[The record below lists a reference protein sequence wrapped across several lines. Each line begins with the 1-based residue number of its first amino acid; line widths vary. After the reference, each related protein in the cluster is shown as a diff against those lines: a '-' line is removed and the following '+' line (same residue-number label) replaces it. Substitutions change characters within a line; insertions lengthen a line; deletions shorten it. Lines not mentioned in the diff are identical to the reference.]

1 MFCVL
6 GSVLLSIVS
15 LLSWVTGV
23 IVNAEVGVASVLFS
37 IVKLV
42 SWAIGVS
49 VNAELGVVSL
59 IDISTVL

>member
-1 MFCVL
+1 VFCVL

-15 LLSWVTGV
+15 FLSWVTGV

-42 SWAIGVS
+42 SWAIGVR

>member
-1 MFCVL
+1 
-6 GSVLLSIVS
+6 VLLSIVS
-15 LLSWVTGV
+15 FLSWVTGV

-42 SWAIGVS
+42 SWAIGVR

>member
-15 LLSWVTGV
+15 LLSSVTGV

-42 SWAIGVS
+42 SWAIGVR

-59 IDISTVL
+59 IDISTML

>member
-15 LLSWVTGV
+15 FLSWVTGV

-42 SWAIGVS
+42 SWAIGVR

>member
-6 GSVLLSIVS
+6 CSVLLSIVS
-15 LLSWVTGV
+15 FLSWVTGV

-42 SWAIGVS
+42 SWAIGVR

-59 IDISTVL
+59 IDISTML

>member
-1 MFCVL
+1 M
-6 GSVLLSIVS
+6 
-15 LLSWVTGV
+15 
-23 IVNAEVGVASVLFS
+23 IVNAEVGVGSVLFS

-42 SWAIGVS
+42 SWAIGVR